1 MVGKKTSGD
10 EKHLSLTAKHL
21 INFNEQKE
29 IKSMSLISD
38 RLSRFGESPTV
49 AITDLALNMKV
60 AGRTVIGLAAGEP
73 DFDTP
78 QHIKDAAIVAMQSG
92 RTKYTQVDG
101 IPELKEAICRK
112 FAREN
117 NITATPDMISV
128 SSGGKQV
135 LFNALMA
142 SLNPGDEVII
152 PTPYWVSF
160 AGIVELCEAKPV
172 FVKSSGVNPMKITA
186 EDLEAAITPNSKWLI
201 MNSPSN
207 PGGVGYD
214 SDDLLTF
221 AAVLRRHP
229 QLHLISDDIYEH
241 LTYGDFQFATM
252 VGVAPD
258 LQDRILTVN
267 GVSKSYCMTG
277 WRIGYG
283 AGPVAL
289 IKAMSK
295 VQSQSTSCPN
305 SIAQYAAVAALDG
318 PLDFIAENRKAF
330 ARRRQFVC
338 DALNDID
345 GINCP
350 SPDGAFYAYPS
361 IAKLIG
367 KKRPDGVVIETDS
380 DYVSYLLEAGGVAV
394 VPGVAFG
401 LSPYFRISYAV
412 CEEILEDAMAQ
423 ITRVTAALS

>member
-1 MVGKKTSGD
+1 
-10 EKHLSLTAKHL
+10 
-21 INFNEQKE
+21 
-29 IKSMSLISD
+29 
-38 RLSRFGESPTV
+38 V
-49 AITDLALNMKV
+49 AITDLALNMKA

-78 QHIKDAAIVAMQSG
+78 QHIKDAAIAAMQAG
-92 RTKYTQVDG
+92 KTKYTQVDG

-128 SSGGKQV
+128 SNGGKQV
-135 LFNALMA
+135 LFNALMS

-172 FVKSSGVNPMKITA
+172 FVKSSGANPMKITA
-186 EDLEAAITPNSKWLI
+186 HDLEAAITPNSKWFIL
-201 MNSPSN
+201 NSPSN
-207 PGGVGYD
+207 PGGSGYD
-214 SDDLLTF
+214 SQDLLAF
-221 AAVLRRHP
+221 AAVIRRHP

-241 LTYGDFQFATM
+241 LTYGDFPFSTM
-252 VGVAPD
+252 AGVAPD

-277 WRIGYG
+277 WRIGFG

-295 VQSQSTSCPN
+295 VQSQSTSSPN
-305 SIAQYAAVAALDG
+305 SIAQYAAMAALDG
-318 PLDFIAENRKAF
+318 PMDFIAENRKAF
-330 ARRRQFVC
+330 TWRRQFVC

-345 GINCP
+345 GIECP
-350 SPDGAFYAYPS
+350 HPDGAFYVYPS
-361 IAKLIG
+361 IANLIG
-367 KKRPDGVVIETDS
+367 KRRPGGAVIKTDS
-380 DYVSYLLEAGGVAV
+380 DFVSYLLEAGEVAV
-394 VPGVAFG
+394 VPGAAFG
-401 LSPYFRISYAV
+401 LSPYFRISYAASD
-412 CEEILEDAMAQ
+412 EILKDAMAR
-423 ITRVTAALS
+423 IAKAIAALS

>member
-1 MVGKKTSGD
+1 MG
-10 EKHLSLTAKHL
+10 
-21 INFNEQKE
+21 
-29 IKSMSLISD
+29 LISD
-38 RLSRFGESPTV
+38 RLNRLAPSPTV
-49 AITDLALNMKV
+49 AITDLALNMKA

-78 QHIKDAAIVAMQSG
+78 QHIKDAAIAAMRAG
-92 RTKYTQVDG
+92 KTKYTQVDG
-101 IPELKEAICRK
+101 IPKLKEAICRK

-128 SSGGKQV
+128 STGAKQI

-142 SLNPGDEVII
+142 SLNPSDEVII

-160 AGIVELCEAKPV
+160 AGIVEICEAKPV
-172 FVKSSGVNPMKITA
+172 FLKGSGANPMKITA

-201 MNSPSN
+201 LNSPSN

-214 SDDLLTF
+214 IDDLLEF
-221 AAVLRRHP
+221 AAVIRRHK
-229 QLHLISDDIYEH
+229 QLHVISDDIYEH
-241 LTYGDFQFATM
+241 LTYGEFQFATM
-252 VGVAPD
+252 AGVAPD

-277 WRIGYG
+277 WRIGFG
-283 AGPVAL
+283 TGPVEL
-289 IKAMSK
+289 IEGMSK
-295 VQSQSTSCPN
+295 VQSQSTSSPN

-318 PLDFIAENRKAF
+318 PLDFITENRKVF
-330 ARRRQFVC
+330 ARRRQLVC

-345 GINCP
+345 GIDCP
-350 SPDGAFYAYPS
+350 NPDGAFYVYPS

-367 KKRPDGVVIETDS
+367 KKRADGVVIETDS
-380 DYVSYLLEAGGVAV
+380 DFVSYLLEAGDVAV

-401 LSPYFRISYAV
+401 LSPYFRISYAASD
-412 CEEILEDAMAQ
+412 EMLEDALAR
-423 ITRVTAALS
+423 IANVTATLS